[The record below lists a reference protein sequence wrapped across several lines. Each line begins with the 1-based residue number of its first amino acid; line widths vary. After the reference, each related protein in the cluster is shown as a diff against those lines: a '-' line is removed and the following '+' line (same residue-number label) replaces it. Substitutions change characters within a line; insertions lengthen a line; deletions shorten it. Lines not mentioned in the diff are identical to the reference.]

1 MRDTIRGLV
10 LQMSPGKRSDALAI
24 HHETSI
30 FCSLATRSL
39 WLTAAWNEDAGS
51 IRGHCV

>member
-1 MRDTIRGLV
+1 MRDIIRGLV

-24 HHETSI
+24 HHEAAI

-39 WLTAAWNEDAGS
+39 WLTWNEFAGS